1 MWVFSFGVKFSVWTG
16 RKGPGF
22 LILPLALGQILK
34 FAGRR
39 SLFFFSIVI
48 SIYLI
53 QDFPGALRW
62 RLAQKVSRLI
72 LAGAQGFRR
81 LLR

>member
-1 MWVFSFGVKFSVWTG
+1 MKFSIWTG

-22 LILPLALGQILK
+22 LILPLALGQTLK
-34 FAGRR
+34 FAGIR
-39 SLFFFSIVI
+39 SLFFFFSIVI

-53 QDFPGALRW
+53 QDFPGALSW

-72 LAGAQGFRR
+72 LAGPQGFRT